1 MGCSSCGISG
11 HFGAYVPATER
22 SYITTT
28 GRVESVPN
36 ATGGM
41 HTSRLSRPGMS
52 GFMDENF
59 GPTQVRWISGVDNE
73 IVALGA
79 AAVLLMFVMK

>member
-36 ATGGM
+36 ASGGM
-41 HTSRLSRPGMS
+41 HSRISRMS

-59 GPTQVRWISGVDNE
+59 GPTQVHWISGIDNE

-79 AAVLLMFVMK
+79 AAVLLLFVMK